1 MTAHNDFNDD
11 NDDVTTPPVGADAT
25 GADHQEGSLNTGEN
39 TDTDDASGLD
49 ADGAEGANQGDA
61 TDNDTAVTGDPAS
74 DDDARAGKDDDSDA
88 DLPQLLREFSHV
100 LRREFRSAAADS
112 GFDPR
117 DLGRLRR
124 GRRRWDADEVVADG
138 AAYPEEP
145 VTYGPPRGRGGWGP
159 SKNIDPEE
167 LRQRFRDMRDGVG
180 DRIEEVLTSEEFE
193 NLKASLSKIVEN
205 FGPEDAETTRMA
217 TKDRMTADAPMMMT
231 VTEAVLTVTRLTDPT
246 EGAAIVTAAV
256 QEAADDAGSAPT
268 SVPDSVRADEDSTPS
283 VGPMSAAA
291 ASRRSRRPSSGDSPR
306 ASNKDAI
313 PDRAA
318 HSTKLSLTQLR
329 QSPRCS
335 QRLL

>member
-11 NDDVTTPPVGADAT
+11 NDDVTTPPAGADAP

-39 TDTDDASGLD
+39 TDADDASGLD
-49 ADGAEGANQGDA
+49 ADRAEGANQGDA
-61 TDNDTAVTGDPAS
+61 TENDTAVSGDPAS

-159 SKNIDPEE
+159 SKNIDREE

-205 FGPEDAETTRMA
+205 FGPEGCGDDSDGHDGPH
-217 TKDRMTADAPMMMT
+217 DRRRPHDDDGHRGGSDRHEAHGPHGGRGDRDGRSSGGRGRRGFGPNFGPGFGPGRRGFDPFGWAD
-231 VTEAVLTVTRLTDPT
+231 ERRSR
-246 EGAAIVTAAV
+246 EQEV
-256 QEAADDAGSAPT
+256 QEAFERGFAAGF
-268 SVPDSVRADEDSTPS
+268 EQ
-283 VGPMSAAA
+283 G
-291 ASRRSRRPSSGDSPR
+291 RSS
-306 ASNKDAI
+306 
-313 PDRAA
+313 
-318 HSTKLSLTQLR
+318 
-329 QSPRCS
+329 
-335 QRLL
+335 